1 MIFSRPIAH
10 PRANANDLEW
20 LAIWFIDLH
29 RCFLHESQL
38 NHYPVR
44 VLKTLANFIRGAL
57 MGVAE
62 VIPGVSG
69 GTLALIVGVY
79 QTLLDAIADAV
90 LAFRQLIGLAGEKPS
105 APSAIKTLGALPW
118 RVLIP
123 LAIGMG
129 IALVI
134 GARVLEP
141 LLDEQPIAMNALFFG
156 LVIVGTYVPAHMVL
170 RVGGWS
176 PLYILIALIS
186 AVVLFFLTGLPAA
199 DVADP
204 SLIAVFFAAAVA
216 ICALVLPGVSGSF
229 LLLTLGMYDTTI
241 SAVNDR
247 NFVYLGVFA
256 LGAIVGLAVFVSILR
271 WLLEHKARITLVI
284 ITGLMIGSLRA
295 LWPWQDENRGLL
307 APDNQVGL
315 AIGMFVAGAVF
326 VTVLLLVERR
336 FGLTEEQEDSLQS

>member
-1 MIFSRPIAH
+1 M
-10 PRANANDLEW
+10 
-20 LAIWFIDLH
+20 
-29 RCFLHESQL
+29 
-38 NHYPVR
+38 
-44 VLKTLANFIRGAL
+44 LKTLANFIRGAL
-57 MGVAE
+57 MGIAE

-90 LAFRQLIGLAGEKPS
+90 LAVRQLLGLAGTKPS
-105 APSAIKTLGALPW
+105 AATAIRTIRGLPW

-129 IALVI
+129 IALVV
-134 GARVLEP
+134 GARILEP

-156 LVIVGTYVPAHMVL
+156 LVIVGVYVPAHMVL

-176 PLYILIALIS
+176 PLYVFIAFVS

-199 DVADP
+199 DAADP
-204 SLIAVFFAAAVA
+204 GLIAVFFSAAVA

-241 SAVNDR
+241 AAVNDR

-256 LGAIVGLAVFVSILR
+256 LGAILGLAVFVSILR

-295 LWPWQDENRGLL
+295 LWPWQGEDRALL
-307 APDNQVGL
+307 APGDQLGL
-315 AIGMFVAGAVF
+315 AIGMFVAGALF
-326 VTVLLLVERR
+326 VAVLLVVERR
-336 FGLTEEQEDSLQS
+336 FGLSEEQEDEEQEDSLKS